1 MSRVTSNPSPAQTR
15 KATGPS
21 APAPRQQAPAAP
33 PAPPP
38 ASKGWG
44 PKAAPVSAAR
54 TNRTGFESAPPS
66 KEQLVQQVLSDGPK
80 GTVGEAQAYWDR
92 MSQQGGVKG
101 AVGTAMSTL
110 LEVSGLPAVERSAAE
125 LGARVGVGDSAGNIA
140 KAGGKLAFD
149 SAMVMLNGLAAGK
162 AIASAAGLTKAVQVA
177 PTVVRHY
184 TSADKAAKIMQSGEI
199 WASGAGNAGVNKV
212 YLLAEEGGSR
222 GMNMLRRFNIGYGN
236 AGKTAKAIEIDLTKL
251 PPEVAAKFVQSA
263 ASGPL
268 GLEQFVTHA
277 GKLDFNSFRHA
288 VRVLDTEA
296 MAVTMQQAARAG
308 DSFGK
313 VTAGAVAFDRA
324 VDNTLK

>member
-1 MSRVTSNPSPAQTR
+1 MSRVTNSPSPTQTR
-15 KATGPS
+15 KAAPTT
-21 APAPRQQAPAAP
+21 APAQRPAQPTPPAA
-33 PAPPP
+33 PP

-66 KEQLVQQVLSDGPK
+66 KEQLVQEVLRDGPK

-92 MSQQGGVKG
+92 MAQQGGVKG

-110 LEVSGLPAVERSAAE
+110 LEVSGLPSVERSAAE
-125 LGARVGVGDSAGNIA
+125 LGARVGVGDSKTNIA

-149 SAMVMLNGLAAGK
+149 SAMVMLNGVAAGK
-162 AIASAAGLTKAVQVA
+162 ALVSAAGLTKAVQVA

-184 TSADKAAKIMQSGEI
+184 TNAENAAKIMKSGEI

-251 PPEVAAKFVQSA
+251 SPEVAAKFVQSA

-296 MAVTMQQAARAG
+296 MAITLQQAARAG
-308 DSFGK
+308 ESLGK